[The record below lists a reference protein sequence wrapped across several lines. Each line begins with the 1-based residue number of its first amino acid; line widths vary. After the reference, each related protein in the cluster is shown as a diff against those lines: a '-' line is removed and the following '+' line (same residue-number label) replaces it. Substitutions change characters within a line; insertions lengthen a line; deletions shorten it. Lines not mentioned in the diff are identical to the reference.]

1 MFNRKLSK
9 TLRTQPSVRSY
20 KSIMIIALIILLPK
34 FIFSLV
40 ISGQVL
46 ADKKV
51 PLSFVNVQCENR
63 VVTTNQNGKFVIK
76 VNSLKDTL
84 KFYRYGF
91 KEKKVEAEKF
101 YQDRKIYLEY
111 QFVEIEGMTYKA
123 EKSKSILKNSPNKIT
138 IKVNNENGDDISSM
152 ISGRSEIEISGNNLA
167 GEDKQVS
174 FPGFKSRHTL
184 VMIDNIPVNHA
195 GESFDISSI
204 PAEIIESIEIVKGS
218 SAAAY
223 GSGAMGGIINVITKK
238 GNNDYNTDATQTV
251 GSFGH
256 YKSAIS
262 HTFTKHNFRIYNYLS
277 HNQAKNDFLYKTRDS
292 WGVEEKIHRKY
303 NDKIIN
309 QIHSNINFFSKFVN
323 VENQFRY
330 NQYLKKLPGHIQNL
344 SIFRD
349 SRTKGESYNN
359 FLSFAIPAIYSELNL
374 FISKDFNIY
383 DNTRLE
389 YPFNLNFMYA
399 KFSKNY
405 RTNRG
410 FLYRLNYAFAD
421 FETEFGADYKYE
433 DFEYKEYNSTDDSL
447 VFVPMNSISKI
458 FHENFSTNY
467 KLNYTKEFD
476 QFSFSINQST
486 RKDFPLK
493 FDDFVSW
500 NISPEVEIYSYIGN
514 FNIGGS
520 IGEAFTLPSFYNLYW
535 KGDSQT
541 AGNADLL
548 PEESSSKEG
557 YLKFSS
563 FDQKC
568 VFSYQDQNIKN
579 MIIWAQD
586 FNQKWKPMNVSA
598 VKIQNLQA
606 EISLK
611 LTKFWGINS
620 NYIRTITEDRTR
632 TENGDPT
639 SFYGKEM
646 IYTPKYNFTIE
657 NQFKCKNFSMKF
669 QYKKTGSQWS
679 TRDQLSDKKLL
690 PAYEIMNLSGNY
702 SWKFGKMEIV
712 FGVDLNNL
720 QNNLYEIYK
729 YIPQPGFNWNV
740 ATKIKYKIGE

>member
-1 MFNRKLSK
+1 VFNRKLSK

-123 EKSKSILKNSPNKIT
+123 EKSKSILKNSPNKI
-138 IKVNNENGDDISSM
+138 
-152 ISGRSEIEISGNNLA
+152 
-167 GEDKQVS
+167 
-174 FPGFKSRHTL
+174 TL

-405 RTNRG
+405 RTN
-410 FLYRLNYAFAD
+410 
-421 FETEFGADYKYE
+421 
-433 DFEYKEYNSTDDSL
+433 
-447 VFVPMNSISKI
+447 I
-458 FHENFSTNY
+458 
-467 KLNYTKEFD
+467 
-476 QFSFSINQST
+476 
-486 RKDFPLK
+486 
-493 FDDFVSW
+493 
-500 NISPEVEIYSYIGN
+500 
-514 FNIGGS
+514 
-520 IGEAFTLPSFYNLYW
+520 
-535 KGDSQT
+535 
-541 AGNADLL
+541 
-548 PEESSSKEG
+548 
-557 YLKFSS
+557 
-563 FDQKC
+563 C
-568 VFSYQDQNIKN
+568 
-579 MIIWAQD
+579 
-586 FNQKWKPMNVSA
+586 
-598 VKIQNLQA
+598 
-606 EISLK
+606 
-611 LTKFWGINS
+611 
-620 NYIRTITEDRTR
+620 
-632 TENGDPT
+632 
-639 SFYGKEM
+639 
-646 IYTPKYNFTIE
+646 
-657 NQFKCKNFSMKF
+657 
-669 QYKKTGSQWS
+669 
-679 TRDQLSDKKLL
+679 
-690 PAYEIMNLSGNY
+690 
-702 SWKFGKMEIV
+702 
-712 FGVDLNNL
+712 
-720 QNNLYEIYK
+720 
-729 YIPQPGFNWNV
+729 
-740 ATKIKYKIGE
+740 